1 MPGAGS
7 EGLRQH
13 RVRVFAASPGPARA
27 LHHEGDERVPA
38 VDVDCLG
45 SDISRRDDCPV
56 LVVQVP
62 VFSVQLIE
70 VLLDPGKCQ
79 PGDRDHPV
87 ELRHHLGSGQD
98 RQRGEVGLGEIRQIA
113 ACQSFPPERRTIGG
127 PHQQLPKTPFAFC
140 GETPCVPSQPAHP
153 LQVRI
158 LQFGTLAPDQL
169 LVMSPRRR
177 ASCPRLHPSDRS
189 LGTALR
195 YHSWPKW
202 PFMSTRARRLGI
214 FRNTVR
220 AALRADQVPRLSE
233 ARASDLPMRWKTSFG
248 CCWRS
253 GRPCRRR

>member
-1 MPGAGS
+1 MESLHRGTRVVEAVDNLVQGLRAAEAVRCRPSAFEGAEGVKYPRLMPGAGS

-45 SDISRRDDCPV
+45 SYISRRDDCLV

-62 VFSVQLIE
+62 AVSVRLIE

-177 ASCPRLHPSDRS
+177 ASCPRLHP
-189 LGTALR
+189 AIV
-195 YHSWPKW
+195 
-202 PFMSTRARRLGI
+202 A
-214 FRNTVR
+214 
-220 AALRADQVPRLSE
+220 
-233 ARASDLPMRWKTSFG
+233 
-248 CCWRS
+248 
-253 GRPCRRR
+253 